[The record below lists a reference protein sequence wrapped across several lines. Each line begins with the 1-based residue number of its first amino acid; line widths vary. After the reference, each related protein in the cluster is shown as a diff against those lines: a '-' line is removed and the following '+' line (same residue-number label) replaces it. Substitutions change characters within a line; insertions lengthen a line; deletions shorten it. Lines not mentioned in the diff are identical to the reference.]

1 METAKREPAV
11 DVAPDETVRPQRD
24 SVSASESRIEE
35 LVGEI
40 SRTIRAAEAERR
52 AGLKELAET
61 LLHDEISSIV
71 DIPTQQESAPRRHS
85 SNPLLAGLLLILV
98 GLGFLV
104 IVPLVGLTL
113 AFIGVVLAAWGGFI
127 SWFRK

>member
-1 METAKREPAV
+1 METAKREPDV
-11 DVAPDETVRPQRD
+11 DVASDETVRPQRD
-24 SVSASESRIEE
+24 SISASESRIEE
-35 LVGEI
+35 LVAEI

-61 LLHDEISSIV
+61 LLHDEVASIV
-71 DIPTQQESAPRRHS
+71 DIPTPHETAPRHHS